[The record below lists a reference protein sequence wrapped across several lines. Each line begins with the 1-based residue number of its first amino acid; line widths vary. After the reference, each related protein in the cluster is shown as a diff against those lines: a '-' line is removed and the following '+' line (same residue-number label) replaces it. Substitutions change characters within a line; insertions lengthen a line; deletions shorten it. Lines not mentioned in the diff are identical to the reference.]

1 MDVVEG
7 GQMVDER
14 STSFSVDPDQP
25 PSIVLV
31 HGAPDR
37 ARSFTAVVRELGG
50 HGVTTYDRRGYGER
64 AGRPPLPSDDIFEQA
79 EDLIAVIGERPT
91 AVVGHS
97 FGAIVAMAASIKAPR
112 LIAALGL
119 WEPPLVWTSWW
130 PDEQMRVNTEKLVAS
145 ADLSMLG
152 ELYTRTA
159 MGEAAWRALPSARRA
174 SYRAEGAALHA
185 DMRSILSEPY
195 SLASLTAPILVGCG
209 TGESRGYDQV
219 ARRLASYLSAEL
231 FEVPGAPHMV
241 HREQPATFAR
251 FATSA
256 AALGSPRLSTD
267 GSP

>member
-64 AGRPPLPSDDIFEQA
+64 AGHQPRPSGDIFEHA
-79 EDLIAVIGERPT
+79 DDLIAMLGERPT

-97 FGAIVAMAASIKAPR
+97 FGAIVAMAASLKAPH
-112 LIAALGL
+112 LVTALGL

-130 PDEQMRVNTEKLVAS
+130 PDNRMREATEELVAS
-145 ADLSMLG
+145 TDFFMLG

-159 MGEAAWRALPSARRA
+159 MGEAAWQALPSARRA

-195 SLASLTAPILVGCG
+195 SLASVTAPILVGCG
-209 TGESRGYDQV
+209 SGENRGYDLV
-219 ARRLASYLSAEL
+219 ARRLASFLSAEL
-231 FEVPGAPHMV
+231 FEVPGAPHMA
-241 HREQPATFAR
+241 HRAQPEAFAR
-251 FATSA
+251 FVACA

-267 GSP
+267 RSP